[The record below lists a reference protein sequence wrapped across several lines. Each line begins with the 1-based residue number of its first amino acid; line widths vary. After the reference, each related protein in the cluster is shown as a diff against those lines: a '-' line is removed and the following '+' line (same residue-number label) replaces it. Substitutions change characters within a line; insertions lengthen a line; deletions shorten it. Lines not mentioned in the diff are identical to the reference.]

1 MAKSIYDLEL
11 HEPTIKGVY
20 TIIRV
25 PGGWI
30 YQRVDVV
37 AGGKI
42 PSMVFV
48 PYSDEFNAPA

>member
-30 YQRVDVV
+30 YQRTDVV

>member
-1 MAKSIYDLEL
+1 MAKSIYDLAL
-11 HEPTIKGVY
+11 HEVTVKGVY

-25 PGGWI
+25 AGGWI
-30 YQRVDVV
+30 YQRIDVV

-48 PYSDEFNAPA
+48 PYSDEFNAAP